1 MHVAV
6 FSWELLLK
14 LFSSVDKAGGRQDAA
29 LGKESSRLFR
39 ETGRSR
45 PRFEV
50 CLDAA
55 EVNQR

>member
-1 MHVAV
+1 VAV

-45 PRFEV
+45 SRFEV